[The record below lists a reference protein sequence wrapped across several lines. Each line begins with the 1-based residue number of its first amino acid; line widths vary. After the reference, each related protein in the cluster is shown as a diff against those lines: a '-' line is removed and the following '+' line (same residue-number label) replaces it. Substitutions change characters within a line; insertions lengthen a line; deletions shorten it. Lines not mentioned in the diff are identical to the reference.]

1 MKGHDLCGLVGVVL
15 MLGAYV
21 GAQNGRF
28 DPARAPALLMNL
40 GGACLVMLSLAFAF
54 NLAAFVTEA
63 AWATAAAFGL
73 ARLAL
78 RKR

>member
-1 MKGHDLCGLVGVVL
+1 MKGHDFAGLIGVVM

-21 GAQNGRF
+21 GAQNGRL
-28 DPARAPALLMNL
+28 DPTRAPALWLNL
-40 GGACLVMLSLAFAF
+40 GGACLVMLSLVYAF

-63 AWATAAAFGL
+63 TWATAAAAGL

-78 RKR
+78 RRR

>member
-1 MKGHDLCGLVGVVL
+1 MKAHDFGGLIGVVM

-21 GAQNGRF
+21 GAQNGRL
-28 DPARAPALLMNL
+28 DPTRAPSLLLNF
-40 GGACLVMLSLAFAF
+40 GGACLVMISLIFAF

-63 AWATAAAFGL
+63 AWAGAAAIGL

-78 RKR
+78 RKA